1 MKDSN
6 KEFRWGIIG
15 TGGIA
20 NAFAKDLEYLDGH
33 RVSSV
38 LSRSMIT
45 ANNFTSGLK
54 KCNGYD
60 NINSFLDTN
69 YIDAVYIATPNTL
82 HAPQAI
88 MALESGIPVLCE
100 KPFAMNLEEVKSMV

>member
-6 KEFRWGIIG
+6 KEFSWGIFG

-20 NAFAKDLEYLDGH
+20 NAFTKDLEYLDGH

-45 ANNFTSGLK
+45 ANNLSL
-54 KCNGYD
+54 
-60 NINSFLDTN
+60 IH
-69 YIDAVYIATPNTL
+69 I
-82 HAPQAI
+82 
-88 MALESGIPVLCE
+88 
-100 KPFAMNLEEVKSMV
+100 